1 MFRSKR
7 VTIPYSPRRAFL
19 PYHTRSQRWAVL
31 VAHRRAGKT
40 VACIND
46 LIRSAAL
53 ESKQDGRYAYIAP
66 FLKQAKDVAWVYLK
80 RFAQPLIA
88 KVNESELW
96 VELVNGARLR
106 IYGADNADALRGGYL
121 DGVVIDEYA
130 DMYPSV
136 WGEIIRP
143 MLADRQGW
151 ATFIGTPKGRNA
163 FHERLTRAK
172 AEGWFWELLPAS
184 KTGILPQS
192 ELDDAKADMTPE
204 QYSQEFEVSFDA
216 AIVGAYYGKEIAEAE
231 RQGRVTAVP
240 VDPILPVHR
249 AWDLGVGDATAIWFF
264 QVAGS
269 QIHVVDCYEASGKGA
284 QHFVA
289 EVKAREVAGGYVGG
303 LDFVPHDARVRE
315 FTSGAVPR
323 QRLEVLQGL
332 GLNLRVVPSHK
343 VADGINA
350 LRVTMARCWF
360 DFEKTRDGLEAL
372 RQYRT
377 EWDEKARVFRDN
389 PKHDWTSHYSDA
401 GRYLAMAW
409 RELSPAE
416 RPVTIKEKLAEAV
429 RPRTLDEMLADV
441 DAEAEEW

>member
-1 MFRSKR
+1 VAARQL
-7 VTIPYSPRRAFL
+7 VTIPYAPRRAFL

-96 VELVNGARLR
+96 VELINGARLR

-163 FHERLTRAK
+163 FHERLMRAQ
-172 AEGWFWELLPAS
+172 AESWFWELLPAS
-184 KTGILPQS
+184 KTGILPQT
-192 ELDDAKADMTPE
+192 ELDDARADMTPE
-204 QYSQEFEVSFDA
+204 QYDQEFEVSFDA
-216 AIVGAYYGKEIAEAE
+216 AIVGAYYGREIAEAE
-231 RQGRVTAVP
+231 RSQRVTAVP
-240 VDPILPVHR
+240 VDPMLPVHR
-249 AWDLGVGDATAIWFF
+249 AWDIGVGDATAIWFF

-269 QIHVVDCYEASGKGA
+269 QIHVVDFYEASGKGA
-284 QHFVA
+284 QHFVQ
-289 EVKAREVAGGYVGG
+289 EVKARETAGIYIGG

-350 LRVTMARCWF
+350 MRVTMARCWF
-360 DFEKTRDGLEAL
+360 DFDKTRDGLEAL
-372 RQYRT
+372 RQYRS
-377 EWDEKARVFRDN
+377 EWDEKARVFRDR
-389 PKHDWTSHYSDA
+389 PRHDWTSHAADA
-401 GRYLAMAW
+401 ARYMAMAW
-409 RELSPAE
+409 RELSPAD
-416 RPVTIKEKLAEAV
+416 RPVTMKEKLAELV
-429 RPRTLDEMLADV
+429 RQPTLDEMLADA
-441 DAEAEEW
+441 DAEEW